1 MIFEKGSSYL
11 LCSLTGPDR
20 QSKIEHVQ
28 TLVFEANVYAKSVV
42 GPVMASDC
50 NLLWLERMQG

>member
-1 MIFEKGSSYL
+1 MIFEKGSRYL
-11 LCSLTGPDR
+11 PCSLTGPDG
-20 QSKIEHVQ
+20 QSKIEDVQ
-28 TLVFEANVYAKSVV
+28 TLVFEANVYAKFVV